1 MEIYLSLYDDKF
13 ILHFGDILYWINQTR
28 DRVHPANSK
37 FSLYA
42 RTMDALDFICTF
54 LRYRDVGTGH
64 ALYLQSTS

>member
-42 RTMDALDFICTF
+42 RTMDALDFICAF
-54 LRYRDVGTGH
+54 QV
-64 ALYLQSTS
+64 